1 MHDMNEHFNAKEFAG
16 YDEID
21 VAYIMRQIFSTLAYI
36 HYEGYTHRDIKPENF
51 VITYDQRLPVKL
63 ASLATV
69 IKREGTYGLAGLVGT
84 YLYMAPEMLMGKNYD
99 KEVDMWSAGIIMY
112 MLLTGKHPLINIMEE
127 KENADVYKTLIKRAL
142 LSDNSTVV
150 DMNKSEVRLMKKEI
164 KTLLNQL
171 LELDPKKRITA
182 ERALKDPWI
191 VKSGGVKRQNN
202 ILTIEKFIRKRKDLH
217 EVLMNV
223 VSVICAPVLKVMLL
237 DRMCNHCKYAREN
250 GYPEVSK
257 DLEELY
263 RMLFYLID
271 DDGKGF
277 LSKSEILSCILSLVI
292 E

>member
-1 MHDMNEHFNAKEFAG
+1 MDEHFNTKDLTG

-21 VAYIMRQIFSTLAYI
+21 VAYIMRQIFSVLAYI
-36 HYEGYTHRDIKPENF
+36 HYEGYAHRDIKPENF
-51 VITYDQRLPVKL
+51 VITNDQLLPVKL
-63 ASLATV
+63 ANLATV
-69 IKREGTYGLAGLVGT
+69 IKRKETYGLTGLVGT

-112 MLLTGKHPLINIMEE
+112 MLFTGKHPLVNILEE
-127 KENADVYKTLIKRAL
+127 KDHADSYKTLIKRAL
-142 LSDNSTVV
+142 LNDNTVVV

-164 KTLLNQL
+164 RTLLNQL

-191 VKSGGVKRQNN
+191 VKSGGVKRQKN
-202 ILTIEKFIRKRKDLH
+202 ILNIEKFIRKRKDLH
-217 EVLMNV
+217 NVLMNV

-277 LSKSEILSCILSLVI
+277 LSKSEILSCILSLTI